1 MSFDRLATGKKGE
14 QLAEKFLKRKGY
26 RSVARNLRRK
36 SGELDLLM
44 WDGEEL
50 VIVEVRT
57 VRELGGYD
65 ASDKVPPSKQ
75 KQLLRVAEALVAELP
90 DPLPPVRIDVCVVE
104 LEPKV
109 TIHHYVDAVR
119 PGQV

>member
-1 MSFDRLATGKKGE
+1 MSHDRLATGKKGE
-14 QLAEKFLKRKGY
+14 QLAEKYLKRKGF
-26 RSVARNLRRK
+26 RAVARNLRRK

-44 WDGEEL
+44 WDGDEL
-50 VIVEVRT
+50 VIIEVRT
-57 VRELGGYD
+57 VHLLGGYD
-65 ASDKVPPSKQ
+65 PSDKVPPSKQ

-109 TIHHYVDAVR
+109 TIHHFVDAVR
-119 PGQV
+119 PGRV